1 MRYTDKDMDVI
12 RNHAKLSGDDV
23 TEELAKM
30 RLGKFEILFFGAGSH
45 LFFNFIKNAEKHI

>member
-30 RLGKFEILFFGAGSH
+30 RLGKFEILFFWGRFASI
-45 LFFNFIKNAEKHI
+45 F